1 MWQAVLGFDLPLWL
15 KFIIVFPLV
24 LLLIWAF
31 VYGLKRFGGGALGRS
46 ITPRGRQ
53 PRLAVIE
60 TTSIDGRRQLWLI
73 RRDNVEH
80 LIMTGGPTDLVVEP
94 SIVRAAPTGS
104 AREAAPL
111 REAPPMRETP
121 AIREPAAIRETPS
134 MRDAAP
140 AREIASSRAT
150 PSFGDS
156 LPRAVPLAD
165 GGNWPLQP
173 EAPPARPARAAPP
186 PPPPAP
192 PAPPPLEA
200 IEPEHGIHDTDW
212 SPPDDP
218 VLEPELPPRKS
229 AFRAEPVARAEPPP
243 VRPEPPIRAEPPPVR
258 AEPPPVRAEPM
269 LRAVPDPEPIARAER
284 PLRVAR
290 AQTSDRPSSDRLSGL
305 AADLSRSFM
314 DTDLSAPASASPRPA
329 ATEPRRATPPPVQPV
344 ESTLPPPLSETE
356 EQNLTEMAQR
366 LESALSRPR
375 STAAEPAAP
384 AATTVPALRAVEL
397 PRIEP
402 IRTETKPRP
411 EPAPAAAAATTK
423 PAAKASP
430 AAAPTAAAKSPFGT
444 LEQEMASLLGRSS
457 SGKT

>member
-1 MWQAVLGFDLPLWL
+1 MQAFLAIDWKGVGWFVLAFMG
-15 KFIIVFPLV
+15 V
-24 LLLIWAF
+24 LALIWTSL
-31 VYGLKRFGGGALGRS
+31 YLLKRLSGGALGR
-46 ITPRGRQ
+46 TPGARGRQ

-60 TTSIDGRRQLWLI
+60 STMIDARRQLWLI

-212 SPPDDP
+212 SPPEDP

-243 VRPEPPIRAEPPPVR
+243 VRPEPPIR